1 MRASHG
7 LHSATGFTHAAMA
20 LFALKACQCHAEDPV
35 LQLLPGHGG
44 LASRGPPRTEQA
56 SRLTLGSSDEAPR
69 QVLSGDARNIGDDS
83 KAPKQSR
90 SGDRH
95 SEKNLEAPRQSL
107 SGANR
112 NSNEDSE
119 ADSRHKSSLSDST
132 ASSSSGASGEQQRR
146 LVRSAKIVISGMVEG
161 FLRRKRSSE
170 DYLRCAV
177 PKVGNLAGAVLTS
190 CAHTVNLIAKFLH
203 VAQPIAPANRTTS
216 AQTPYRVDDVD
227 GATFLPGISQGL
239 IEIIQL
245 QGKLAAKCRNSQ
257 VIDSFELA
265 ATHLRNLSYVSG
277 HLIANGADIV
287 AELEDAAQAFELK
300 DMRRFG
306 VDIGG
311 AWRKVLLSKVHLPDG
326 ASTKEAIK
334 ETSTGL
340 IEGFFGSDLMLE
352 IKTDRPR
359 HSSGSSRHKQL
370 HVDMEK
376 CLQNENMRFFVEV
389 WDATW
394 IFFAQIAAY
403 PSPSNATNQRWQDLL
418 SVAFAEMPGA
428 LRRCGISKAQEAMLQ
443 DSLTALKGLHFRIN
457 MMRAK
462 LHNREVSVDLKRAV
476 KDWSKRRWHDFGEDI
491 GKLLQQLVLLVFPQR
506 YSVDNLGLHSHPPL
520 SFGVPQLR
528 GQPGQHFRP
537 SSPVPAVALAS
548 SALLALSAAVA
559 LRSFPR
565 CSATWQGSSG
575 DPGVEDATDSDGA
588 LLAL

>member
-1 MRASHG
+1 
-7 LHSATGFTHAAMA
+7 MA

-394 IFFAQIAAY
+394 IFFCTNRCIPKPIQRDKSKMAGSVVSSVCRDAWRFTSMWNQQGAGSHASRFTDCAQG
-403 PSPSNATNQRWQDLL
+403 PSFPHQHDEGETAQQGG
-418 SVAFAEMPGA
+418 F
-428 LRRCGISKAQEAMLQ
+428 CGSKAGSERLVQKEMARFWRGHRQ
-443 DSLTALKGLHFRIN
+443 APST
-457 MMRAK
+457 
-462 LHNREVSVDLKRAV
+462 
-476 KDWSKRRWHDFGEDI
+476 I
-491 GKLLQQLVLLVFPQR
+491 GAAR
-506 YSVDNLGLHSHPPL
+506 
-520 SFGVPQLR
+520 VPTEILC
-528 GQPGQHFRP
+528 GQ
-537 SSPVPAVALAS
+537 
-548 SALLALSAAVA
+548 
-559 LRSFPR
+559 
-565 CSATWQGSSG
+565 SG
-575 DPGVEDATDSDGA
+575 FA
-588 LLAL
+588 